1 MLTTSRPGS
10 RASEPVLCDGS
21 VPLAPEWRGGVLLL
35 GNFDGLHRGHRSL
48 LTLGRGVAGP
58 HRPLGVMSAD
68 PHPRMVFD
76 PAAGPMRIHPGAAG
90 PLVLGR
96 EGVDFLFAPRFDA
109 AFAGLSPQD
118 FAERLLRHAL
128 GVSDV
133 VAGADFRFGARRAG
147 DVRLLGQLGARMGF
161 RVHIAPAI
169 SHAGRRVSSSGIRAA
184 IAAGEIGR
192 ARADLGGGWITPV
205 RHEAGAFHF
214 RADQLLPPPE
224 TYYAHAL
231 DARGGRIGGA
241 PLVLGPDRIARAAL
255 PPETAF
261 FDWFELPAL

>member
-1 MLTTSRPGS
+1 MLTKSRPGS

-21 VPLAPEWRGGVLLL
+21 TPLPPQRRGGVLLL

-48 LTLGRGVAGP
+48 LSLGRQVAGP

-68 PHPRMVFD
+68 PHPRMFFD

-109 AFAGLSPQD
+109 AFAGQSPHD
-118 FAERLLRHAL
+118 FAERLLRHCL

-133 VAGADFRFGARRAG
+133 IAGADFRFGARRAG
-147 DVRLLGQLGARMGF
+147 DVRLLGQLGMRLGF
-161 RVHIAPAI
+161 RVHVAPAV

-192 ARADLGGGWITPV
+192 ARGDLGGGWITPV
-205 RHEAGAFHF
+205 RAEGGTFHF
-214 RADQLLPPPE
+214 RPDQLLPPPE

-231 DARGGRIGGA
+231 DARGAWIGGA
-241 PLVLGPDRIARAAL
+241 PLVLGADRIARAAL
-255 PPETAF
+255 PPETVF
-261 FDWFELPAL
+261 FDWFQFPEL